1 MDYKHFKGKH
11 ANIVIEIISLLEKG
25 VKKAQEILEKPDA
38 GSYTKLEN
46 SSGDT
51 PIKAD
56 LALDKFLE
64 ENFLSLENIKSVFS
78 EEKETPVTKENGSY
92 LIAYDP
98 LDGSS
103 VMEANF
109 LVGTIIGVY
118 EKDYKAQNLAAS
130 LYVVFGHKIELVVAL
145 EEVYRYAF
153 YQNKFHFIE
162 TIVLENKG
170 KIIASGGNQKDF
182 SLGLKKALEGFF
194 AENYRLRYSGSMV
207 ADVHHVLVKKG
218 GMFSYPQ
225 KKLRKLFEVF
235 PLALMVEKAKGEAF
249 YFDKGVKKRLLD
261 QGVENYHEKSEC
273 YLASPHEAHILEK
286 YLKGE
291 WCKIALKN

>member
-64 ENFLSLENIKSVFS
+64 ENFLSLENVKSVFS

-109 LVGTIIGVY
+109 LVGTIIGIY
-118 EKDYKAQNLAAS
+118 EKDYKVQNLVAS
-130 LYVVFGHKIELVVAL
+130 LYVVFGHKIELMVAL

-249 YFDKGVKKRLLD
+249 YFDKGVKKRLLE
-261 QGVENYHEKSEC
+261 QSVENYHEKSEC
-273 YLASPHEAHILEK
+273 YLASPHEAQILEK

-291 WCKIALKN
+291 

>member
-118 EKDYKAQNLAAS
+118 EKDYKAQNLVAS

-145 EEVYRYAF
+145 DKVYRYAF

-170 KIIASGGNQKDF
+170 KIVASGGNQKDF

-249 YFDKGVKKRLLD
+249 YFDKGVKKRLLE
-261 QGVENYHEKSEC
+261 QSVENYHEKSEC
-273 YLASPHEAHILEK
+273 YLASQHEAQILEK

-291 WCKIALKN
+291 

>member
-64 ENFLSLENIKSVFS
+64 ENFLSLENVKSVFS

-118 EKDYKAQNLAAS
+118 EKDYKAQNLVAS
-130 LYVVFGHKIELVVAL
+130 LYVVFGHKIELMVAL

-249 YFDKGVKKRLLD
+249 YFDKGVKKRLLE
-261 QGVENYHEKSEC
+261 QSVENYHEKSEC
-273 YLASPHEAHILEK
+273 YLASPHEAQILEK

-291 WCKIALKN
+291 

>member
-46 SSGDT
+46 SSGDM

-64 ENFLSLENIKSVFS
+64 ENFLSLENVKSVFS

-103 VMEANF
+103 VMEADF
-109 LVGTIIGVY
+109 LVGTIIGIY

-130 LYVVFGHKIELVVAL
+130 LYVVFGHKIELMVAL

-207 ADVHHVLVKKG
+207 ADVHHVLIKKG

-273 YLASPHEAHILEK
+273 YLTSQYESHILEK

-291 WCKIALKN
+291 

>member
-64 ENFLSLENIKSVFS
+64 ENFLSLENVKSVFS

-118 EKDYKAQNLAAS
+118 EKDYKAQNLVAS

-273 YLASPHEAHILEK
+273 YLASPHEAQILEK

-291 WCKIALKN
+291 

>member
-1 MDYKHFKGKH
+1 MDYKHFKCKH

-64 ENFLSLENIKSVFS
+64 ETFLSLENVKSVFS
-78 EEKETPVTKENGSY
+78 EEKETPITKENGSY

-118 EKDYKAQNLAAS
+118 EKDYKAQNLVAS

-145 EEVYRYAF
+145 DKVYRYAF

-207 ADVHHVLVKKG
+207 ADVHHVLIKKG

-235 PLALMVEKAKGEAF
+235 PLALIIEKAKGEAF
-249 YFDKGVKKRLLD
+249 YFDKGVKKRLLE
-261 QGVENYHEKSEC
+261 QSVENYHEKSEC
-273 YLASPHEAHILEK
+273 YLASPHEAQILEK

-291 WCKIALKN
+291 

>member
-1 MDYKHFKGKH
+1 MDYKHFKCKH

-64 ENFLSLENIKSVFS
+64 ETFLSLENVKSVFS

-118 EKDYKAQNLAAS
+118 EKDYKAQNLVAS

-145 EEVYRYAF
+145 DKVYRYAF

-170 KIIASGGNQKDF
+170 KIVASGGNQKDF

-207 ADVHHVLVKKG
+207 ADVHHVLIKKG

-235 PLALMVEKAKGEAF
+235 PLALIIEKAKGEAF
-249 YFDKGVKKRLLD
+249 YFDKGVKKRLLE
-261 QGVENYHEKSEC
+261 QSVESYHEKSEC
-273 YLASPHEAHILEK
+273 YLASPHEAQILEK

-291 WCKIALKN
+291 

>member
-64 ENFLSLENIKSVFS
+64 ENFLSLENVKSVFS

-118 EKDYKAQNLAAS
+118 EKDYKAQNLVAS

-145 EEVYRYAF
+145 EEVYRYSF

-207 ADVHHVLVKKG
+207 ADVHHVLIKKG

-249 YFDKGVKKRLLD
+249 YFDKGVKKRLLE
-261 QGVENYHEKSEC
+261 QSVENYHEKSEC

-291 WCKIALKN
+291 

>member
-64 ENFLSLENIKSVFS
+64 ETFLSLENIKSVFS
-78 EEKETPVTKENGSY
+78 EEKEKPVTKENGSY

-118 EKDYKAQNLAAS
+118 EKDYKAQNLVAS

-145 EEVYRYAF
+145 DKVYRYAF

-170 KIIASGGNQKDF
+170 KIVASGGNQKDF

-249 YFDKGVKKRLLD
+249 YFDKGVKKRLLE
-261 QGVENYHEKSEC
+261 QSVESYHEKSEC

-291 WCKIALKN
+291 

>member
-118 EKDYKAQNLAAS
+118 EKDYKAQNLVAS

-145 EEVYRYAF
+145 DKVYRYAF

-170 KIIASGGNQKDF
+170 KIVASGGNQKDF

-207 ADVHHVLVKKG
+207 ADVHHVLIKKG

-261 QGVENYHEKSEC
+261 QGVESYHEKSEC
-273 YLASPHEAHILEK
+273 YLASPHEAQILEK

-291 WCKIALKN
+291 

>member
-1 MDYKHFKGKH
+1 MDYKHFKCKH

-109 LVGTIIGVY
+109 LVGTIIGIY
-118 EKDYKAQNLAAS
+118 EKDYKAQNLVAS
-130 LYVVFGHKIELVVAL
+130 LYVVFGHKIELMVAL

-207 ADVHHVLVKKG
+207 ADVHHVLIKKG

-249 YFDKGVKKRLLD
+249 YFDKGVKKRLLE
-261 QGVENYHEKSEC
+261 QSVENYHEKSEC
-273 YLASPHEAHILEK
+273 YLASPHEAQILEK

-291 WCKIALKN
+291 

>member
-64 ENFLSLENIKSVFS
+64 ENFLSLENVKSVFS

-109 LVGTIIGVY
+109 LVGTIIGIY
-118 EKDYKAQNLAAS
+118 EKDYKAQNLVAS
-130 LYVVFGHKIELVVAL
+130 LYVVFGHKIELMVAL
-145 EEVYRYAF
+145 DKVYRYAF

-249 YFDKGVKKRLLD
+249 YFDKGVKKRLLE
-261 QGVENYHEKSEC
+261 QGVESCHEKSEC

-291 WCKIALKN
+291 

>member
-118 EKDYKAQNLAAS
+118 EKDYKVQNLVAS

-145 EEVYRYAF
+145 DKVYRYAF

-170 KIIASGGNQKDF
+170 KIVASGGNQKDF

-261 QGVENYHEKSEC
+261 QGVESYHEKSEC
-273 YLASPHEAHILEK
+273 YLASPHEAQILEK

-291 WCKIALKN
+291 

>member
-64 ENFLSLENIKSVFS
+64 ENFLSLENVKSVFS

-109 LVGTIIGVY
+109 LVGTIIGIY

-145 EEVYRYAF
+145 EEVYRYSF

-170 KIIASGGNQKDF
+170 KIVASGGNQKDF

-249 YFDKGVKKRLLD
+249 YFDKGVKKRLLE
-261 QGVENYHEKSEC
+261 QSVENYHEKSEC
-273 YLASPHEAHILEK
+273 YLASPHEARILEK

-291 WCKIALKN
+291 

>member
-1 MDYKHFKGKH
+1 MDYKHFKCKH

-64 ENFLSLENIKSVFS
+64 EIFLSLENVKSVFS

-118 EKDYKAQNLAAS
+118 EKDYKAQNLVAS
-130 LYVVFGHKIELVVAL
+130 LYVVFGHKIELMVAL

-273 YLASPHEAHILEK
+273 YLASPHEAQILEK

-291 WCKIALKN
+291 

>member
-64 ENFLSLENIKSVFS
+64 ENFLSLENVKSVFS

-130 LYVVFGHKIELVVAL
+130 LYVVFGHKIELMVAL
-145 EEVYRYAF
+145 EEVYRYGF

-182 SLGLKKALEGFF
+182 SSGLKKALEGFF
-194 AENYRLRYSGSMV
+194 AKNYRLRYSGSMV
-207 ADVHHVLVKKG
+207 ADVHHVLIKKG
-218 GMFSYPQ
+218 GVFSYPQ

-249 YFDKGVKKRLLD
+249 YFDKGVKKRLLE
-261 QGVENYHEKSEC
+261 QSVENYHEKSEC
-273 YLASPHEAHILEK
+273 YLASQHEAQILEK

-291 WCKIALKN
+291 

>member
-38 GSYTKLEN
+38 GSYTQLEN

-118 EKDYKAQNLAAS
+118 EKDYKAQNLVAS

-145 EEVYRYAF
+145 DKVYRYAF

-170 KIIASGGNQKDF
+170 KIVASGGNQKDF

-249 YFDKGVKKRLLD
+249 YFDKGVKKRLLE
-261 QGVENYHEKSEC
+261 QSVENYHEKSEC
-273 YLASPHEAHILEK
+273 YLASPHEAQILEK

-291 WCKIALKN
+291 

>member
-64 ENFLSLENIKSVFS
+64 ENFLSLENVKSVFS

-207 ADVHHVLVKKG
+207 ADVHHVLIKKG

-249 YFDKGVKKRLLD
+249 YFDKGVKKRLLE
-261 QGVENYHEKSEC
+261 QSVENYHEKSEC
-273 YLASPHEAHILEK
+273 YLASRHEAQILEK

-291 WCKIALKN
+291 

>member
-64 ENFLSLENIKSVFS
+64 ENFLSLENVKSVFS

-130 LYVVFGHKIELVVAL
+130 LYVVFGHKIELMVAL
-145 EEVYRYAF
+145 EEVYRYGF

-207 ADVHHVLVKKG
+207 ADVHHVLIKKG

-261 QGVENYHEKSEC
+261 QSVENYHEKSEC
-273 YLASPHEAHILEK
+273 YLTSRHEAHILEK

-291 WCKIALKN
+291 

>member
-1 MDYKHFKGKH
+1 MDYKHFKCKH

-64 ENFLSLENIKSVFS
+64 ETFLSLENIKSVFS

-118 EKDYKAQNLAAS
+118 EKDYKAQNLVAS

-170 KIIASGGNQKDF
+170 KIVASGGNQKDF

-207 ADVHHVLVKKG
+207 ADVHHLLIKKG

-235 PLALMVEKAKGEAF
+235 PLALIIEKAKGEAF
-249 YFDKGVKKRLLD
+249 YFDKGVKKRLLE
-261 QGVENYHEKSEC
+261 QSVESYHEKSEC
-273 YLASPHEAHILEK
+273 YLASQHEAQILEK

-291 WCKIALKN
+291 

>member
-118 EKDYKAQNLAAS
+118 EKDYKAQNLVAS

-170 KIIASGGNQKDF
+170 KIVASGGNQKDF

-207 ADVHHVLVKKG
+207 ADVHHLLIKKG
-218 GMFSYPQ
+218 GVFSYPQ

-235 PLALMVEKAKGEAF
+235 PLALIIEKAKGEAF
-249 YFDKGVKKRLLD
+249 YFDKGVKKRLLE
-261 QGVENYHEKSEC
+261 QSVESYHEKSEC
-273 YLASPHEAHILEK
+273 YLASQYEAQILEK

-291 WCKIALKN
+291 

>member
-1 MDYKHFKGKH
+1 MDYKRFKGKH

-118 EKDYKAQNLAAS
+118 EKDYKVQNLVAS
-130 LYVVFGHKIELVVAL
+130 LYVVFGHKVELVVAL

-170 KIIASGGNQKDF
+170 KIVASGGNQKDF

-207 ADVHHVLVKKG
+207 ADVHHVLIKKG
-218 GMFSYPQ
+218 GVFSYPQ

-235 PLALMVEKAKGEAF
+235 PLALIIEKAKGEAF
-249 YFDKGVKKRLLD
+249 YFDKGVKKRLLE
-261 QGVENYHEKSEC
+261 QSVESYHEKSEC
-273 YLASPHEAHILEK
+273 YLASPHEAQILEK

-291 WCKIALKN
+291 

>member
-1 MDYKHFKGKH
+1 MDYKHFKCKH

-64 ENFLSLENIKSVFS
+64 ETFLSLENVKSVFS
-78 EEKETPVTKENGSY
+78 EEKEKPVTKENGSY

-118 EKDYKAQNLAAS
+118 EKDYKAQNLVAS

-207 ADVHHVLVKKG
+207 ADVHHVLIKKG

-249 YFDKGVKKRLLD
+249 YFDKGVKKRLLE
-261 QGVENYHEKSEC
+261 QSVENYHEKSEC
-273 YLASPHEAHILEK
+273 YLASPHEAQILEK

-291 WCKIALKN
+291 

>member
-1 MDYKHFKGKH
+1 MDYKHFKCKH

-64 ENFLSLENIKSVFS
+64 ETFLSLENIKSVFS

-118 EKDYKAQNLAAS
+118 EKDYKAQNLVAS

-145 EEVYRYAF
+145 DKVYRYAF

-170 KIIASGGNQKDF
+170 KIVASGGNQKDF

-249 YFDKGVKKRLLD
+249 YFDKGVKKRLLE
-261 QGVENYHEKSEC
+261 QSVESYHEKSEC
-273 YLASPHEAHILEK
+273 YLASQHEAQILEK

-291 WCKIALKN
+291 

>member
-64 ENFLSLENIKSVFS
+64 ETFLSLENIKSVFS

-118 EKDYKAQNLAAS
+118 EKDYKAQNLVAS

-145 EEVYRYAF
+145 DKVYRYAF

-170 KIIASGGNQKDF
+170 KIVASGGNQKDF

-207 ADVHHVLVKKG
+207 ADVHHVLIKKG

-235 PLALMVEKAKGEAF
+235 PLALIIEKAKGEAF
-249 YFDKGVKKRLLD
+249 YFDKGVKKRLLE
-261 QGVENYHEKSEC
+261 QSVESYHEKSEC
-273 YLASPHEAHILEK
+273 YLASQHEAQILEK

-291 WCKIALKN
+291 

>member
-1 MDYKHFKGKH
+1 MDYKHFKCKH

-118 EKDYKAQNLAAS
+118 EKDYKVQNLVAS

-145 EEVYRYAF
+145 DKVYRYAF

-207 ADVHHVLVKKG
+207 ADVHHVLIKKG

-235 PLALMVEKAKGEAF
+235 PLALIIEKAKGEAF
-249 YFDKGVKKRLLD
+249 YFDKGVKKRLLE
-261 QGVENYHEKSEC
+261 QSVESYHEKSEC
-273 YLASPHEAHILEK
+273 YLASPHEAQILEK

-291 WCKIALKN
+291 

>member
-64 ENFLSLENIKSVFS
+64 ENFLSLENVKSVFS

-130 LYVVFGHKIELVVAL
+130 LYVVFGHKIELMVAL

-170 KIIASGGNQKDF
+170 KIVASGGNQKDF

-207 ADVHHVLVKKG
+207 ADVHHVLIKKG

-249 YFDKGVKKRLLD
+249 YFDKGVKKRLLE
-261 QGVENYHEKSEC
+261 QSVESYHEKSEC
-273 YLASPHEAHILEK
+273 YLTSPHEAQILEK

-291 WCKIALKN
+291 

>member
-56 LALDKFLE
+56 LALDQFLE

-118 EKDYKAQNLAAS
+118 EKDYKAQNLVAS

-145 EEVYRYAF
+145 DKVYRYAF

-170 KIIASGGNQKDF
+170 KIVASGGNQKDF

-207 ADVHHVLVKKG
+207 ADIHHLLIKKG

-235 PLALMVEKAKGEAF
+235 PLALIIEKAKGEAF
-249 YFDKGVKKRLLD
+249 YFDKGVKKRLLE
-261 QGVENYHEKSEC
+261 QSVENYHEKSEC
-273 YLASPHEAHILEK
+273 YLASPHEAQILEK

-291 WCKIALKN
+291 

>member
-1 MDYKHFKGKH
+1 MDYKHFKCKH

-118 EKDYKAQNLAAS
+118 EKDYKAQNLVAS

-145 EEVYRYAF
+145 EEVYRYSF

-170 KIIASGGNQKDF
+170 KIVASGGNQKDF

-207 ADVHHVLVKKG
+207 ADVHHVLIKKG

-249 YFDKGVKKRLLD
+249 YFDKGVKKRLLE
-261 QGVENYHEKSEC
+261 QSVENYHEKSEC
-273 YLASPHEAHILEK
+273 YLASPHEAQILEK

-291 WCKIALKN
+291 

>member
-1 MDYKHFKGKH
+1 MDYKHFKCKH

-109 LVGTIIGVY
+109 LVGTIIGIY

-182 SLGLKKALEGFF
+182 SLGLKKALEEFF

-249 YFDKGVKKRLLD
+249 YFDKGVKKRLLE
-261 QGVENYHEKSEC
+261 QSVESYHEKSEC
-273 YLASPHEAHILEK
+273 YLASPHEAQILEK

-291 WCKIALKN
+291 

>member
-118 EKDYKAQNLAAS
+118 EKDYKAQNLVAS

-145 EEVYRYAF
+145 EEVYRYSF

-218 GMFSYPQ
+218 GVFSYPQ

-249 YFDKGVKKRLLD
+249 YFDKGVKKRLLE
-261 QGVENYHEKSEC
+261 QSVENYHEKSEC
-273 YLASPHEAHILEK
+273 YLASPHEAQILEK

-291 WCKIALKN
+291 

>member
-1 MDYKHFKGKH
+1 MDYKHFKCKH

-64 ENFLSLENIKSVFS
+64 ENFLSLENVKSVFS

-118 EKDYKAQNLAAS
+118 EKDYKAQNLVAS
-130 LYVVFGHKIELVVAL
+130 LYVVFGHKIELMVAL

-207 ADVHHVLVKKG
+207 ADVHHVLIKKG

-235 PLALMVEKAKGEAF
+235 PLALIIEKAKGEAF
-249 YFDKGVKKRLLD
+249 YFDKGVKKRLLE
-261 QGVENYHEKSEC
+261 QSVENYHEKSEC
-273 YLASPHEAHILEK
+273 YLASPHEAQILEK

-291 WCKIALKN
+291 

>member
-118 EKDYKAQNLAAS
+118 EKDYKAQNLVAS
-130 LYVVFGHKIELVVAL
+130 LYVVFGHKIELMVAL

-218 GMFSYPQ
+218 GVFSYPQ

-235 PLALMVEKAKGEAF
+235 PLALIIEKAKGEAF
-249 YFDKGVKKRLLD
+249 YFDKGVKKRLLE
-261 QGVENYHEKSEC
+261 QSVENYHEKSEC
-273 YLASPHEAHILEK
+273 YLASSHEAQILEK

-291 WCKIALKN
+291 

>member
-1 MDYKHFKGKH
+1 MDYKHFKCKH

-38 GSYTKLEN
+38 GSYTQLEN

-109 LVGTIIGVY
+109 LVGTIIGIY

-170 KIIASGGNQKDF
+170 RIIASGGNQKDF

-249 YFDKGVKKRLLD
+249 YFDKGVKKRLLE
-261 QGVENYHEKSEC
+261 QSVENYHEKSEC
-273 YLASPHEAHILEK
+273 YLASPHEAQILEK

-291 WCKIALKN
+291 

>member
-38 GSYTKLEN
+38 GSYTQLEN

-118 EKDYKAQNLAAS
+118 EKDYKVQNLVAS
-130 LYVVFGHKIELVVAL
+130 LYVVFGHKVELVVAL

-170 KIIASGGNQKDF
+170 KIVASGGNQKDF

-235 PLALMVEKAKGEAF
+235 PLALIIEKAKGEAF
-249 YFDKGVKKRLLD
+249 YFDKGVKKRLLE
-261 QGVENYHEKSEC
+261 QSVESYHEKSEC

-291 WCKIALKN
+291 

>member
-38 GSYTKLEN
+38 GSYTQLEN

-64 ENFLSLENIKSVFS
+64 ETFLSLENVKSVFS

-118 EKDYKAQNLAAS
+118 EKDYKAQNLVAS

-170 KIIASGGNQKDF
+170 KIVASGGNQKDF

-207 ADVHHVLVKKG
+207 ADVHHLLIKKG
-218 GMFSYPQ
+218 GVFSYPQ

-235 PLALMVEKAKGEAF
+235 PLALIIEKAKGEAF
-249 YFDKGVKKRLLD
+249 YFDKGVKKRLLE
-261 QGVENYHEKSEC
+261 QGVESYHEKSEC
-273 YLASPHEAHILEK
+273 YLASPHEAQILEK

-291 WCKIALKN
+291 

>member
-64 ENFLSLENIKSVFS
+64 ETFLSLENIKSVFS

-118 EKDYKAQNLAAS
+118 EKDYKAQNLVAS

-145 EEVYRYAF
+145 DKVYRYAF

-249 YFDKGVKKRLLD
+249 YFDKGVKKRLLE
-261 QGVENYHEKSEC
+261 QSVESYHEKSEC
-273 YLASPHEAHILEK
+273 YLASPHEAQILEK

-291 WCKIALKN
+291 

>member
-64 ENFLSLENIKSVFS
+64 ETFLSLENVKSVFS
-78 EEKETPVTKENGSY
+78 EEKETPVIKENGSY

-118 EKDYKAQNLAAS
+118 EKDYKAQNLVAS

-170 KIIASGGNQKDF
+170 KIVASGGNQKDF

-207 ADVHHVLVKKG
+207 ADVHHLLIKKG

-249 YFDKGVKKRLLD
+249 YFDKGVKKRLLE
-261 QGVENYHEKSEC
+261 QGVESYHEKSEC
-273 YLASPHEAHILEK
+273 YLASPHEAQILEK
-286 YLKGE
+286 HLEGE
-291 WCKIALKN
+291 

>member
-1 MDYKHFKGKH
+1 MDYKHFKCKH

-64 ENFLSLENIKSVFS
+64 ENFLSLENVKSVFS

-118 EKDYKAQNLAAS
+118 DKDYKAQNLVAS

-145 EEVYRYAF
+145 DKVYRYAF

-170 KIIASGGNQKDF
+170 KIVASGGNQKDF

-218 GMFSYPQ
+218 GVFSYPQ
-225 KKLRKLFEVF
+225 KKLRKFFEVF

-249 YFDKGVKKRLLD
+249 YFDKGVKKRLLE
-261 QGVENYHEKSEC
+261 QSVENYHEKSEC
-273 YLASPHEAHILEK
+273 YLASQHEAQILEK

-291 WCKIALKN
+291 

>member
-1 MDYKHFKGKH
+1 MDYKHFKCKH

-64 ENFLSLENIKSVFS
+64 ENFLSLENVKSVFS

-118 EKDYKAQNLAAS
+118 EKDYKAQNLVAS

-145 EEVYRYAF
+145 DKVYRYAF

-170 KIIASGGNQKDF
+170 KIVASGGNQKDF

-249 YFDKGVKKRLLD
+249 YFDKGVKKRLLE
-261 QGVENYHEKSEC
+261 QSVENYHEKSEC
-273 YLASPHEAHILEK
+273 YLASPHEAQILEK

-291 WCKIALKN
+291 